1 MDTIYYNGNPIT
13 QSQSDT
19 LFNLG
24 YIDLSKRNYFEDL
37 ELILCKS
44 DGTEITSLKD
54 AYNIKLNLY
63 LHDIDE
69 LEFDMPYYIEKQY
82 TQVKNYNWDETE
94 DYLLIKL
101 NNKAV
106 FVINS
111 IIENGDETQTKHV
124 HAYNKEYLLS
134 FRKLPLLQGTKQ
146 LYKDGSETATSKVS
160 YSLDGVNWVDYTAS
174 FTTEDG
180 KNVFIRRYDHFNT
193 LIGSYVWNNKD
204 KFAQI
209 EGLDVTYQD
218 TDIYNKTIEVAI
230 RIVSETGEG
239 LLNLL
244 EQETSWKIGYIDAD
258 VREDRSL
265 GQNHRKYRTFDI
277 SNQSWSDILY
287 KTIPE
292 LFNCIVRIDSLN
304 QTINIYDIDKF
315 SENKGLYISKENYLK
330 NIKKD
335 LKNDDVITRLRVYGK
350 DNLGISSI
358 NPTGEEFIEDFSYYR
373 NSKYMDADLLQAL
386 NNYDNLKTTKGLQFN
401 SYLQQI
407 TNLTDEKTVLE
418 NELVDLQMQK
428 LQKEDERDTAIQH
441 TSYHINY
448 DTDIN
453 DIDIDFSDIHGT
465 NLSTYNAEIAR
476 IQALINSKENEI
488 ENIED
493 DINIILVNI
502 ETLRNELDKKNN
514 FTTEQL
520 KVLNDFVREGFWEN
534 GNYSDVYELF
544 TAGEQAL
551 SKLSKPSVEFSI
563 GIIDFL
569 NVVECQHDWDK
580 LNIGDTINIYY
591 DDFDLY
597 VEAKIIK
604 ISHDIDNN
612 NIEITVS
619 NSNEL
624 DDDAK
629 YISDLI
635 KNSTEANS
643 TINAFKHQWDLSGKN
658 TDLISEIISSGLDAT
673 KNRISSARNQN
684 ITIDERGIGM
694 KDLFDNN
701 EQLRI
706 VNNCLAMTIDSWQN
720 VNLAIT
726 PRGIIAEQLYGKIIG
741 SNKLIITNMNESG
754 ESSFIVDGNH
764 MKAINM
770 DLSLEN
776 LAHTNKIYINPDTGI
791 QIQRFLDGQW
801 KNTMWLESDGTLWTE
816 WLKARNIEIIT
827 SNNDTLIK
835 DGEFHL
841 ENFDKM
847 LSDGV
852 ITPLE
857 KMSLRKEW
865 LRIQVEYPK
874 IIIQADKY
882 NRVDRDDNSTDHAN
896 KTSLVNAYNHLYDLI
911 EVQYNLFDD
920 MTTSTNLTDAQKNE
934 LTDAFNDYY
943 DKANKILG
951 LIEDS
956 LEFSSLQLGRY
967 YNHVI
972 MDDTNGIVVEKV
984 DGSND
989 VWARTTLNATTGISI
1004 ESINPLSG
1012 SMEQS
1017 FWVGMNGYL
1026 YAKNLTILDENGNP
1040 AFNAND
1046 KGELD
1051 LEGRLRVVR
1060 YDGLSKILLADLY
1073 KDEQK
1078 GGKLLVNDWN
1088 GNSNIWLGSAP
1099 STDYTGGF
1107 FKLYNGVDGLSQE
1120 RIEMGVLSPQD
1131 TGIIRL
1137 KNKNSNPIIELKADA
1152 LDIGKI
1158 SINNPL
1164 NNNPILTIGGN
1175 NLGGYVGIFGN
1186 TEGSINARFGVVE
1199 NGIYD
1204 LVGGYLELY
1213 NGDIDSI
1220 RVRMGTKTDDN
1231 AGSISLF
1238 SSDNKEKVIMSAI
1251 DDDMQ
1256 SSGVIKLYN
1265 ATNIPTL
1272 LMYAETPL
1280 NISGREGSIDSAF
1293 VLGQDKEHAKV
1304 GMYGGGNNT
1313 GALLELASGGIN
1325 SHGSFPNLSLGDLSR
1340 NGSYLGG
1347 NIVIYENMQS
1357 NTSAER
1363 ISKRRIQLGVF
1374 NDDSGGTRGEI
1385 RFFNNSGVLVGTVTG
1400 GTVEDHIVVTGA
1412 FRGSSSFSG
1421 TSGRFISC
1429 NIGNTNYTPV
1439 ITPTGNP
1446 NGYLG
1451 EVWIIKANNGFTVYN
1466 SGTATSSFD
1475 YTIIR

>member
-69 LEFDMPYYIEKQY
+69 LEFDMPYYIEEQY
-82 TQVKNYNWDETE
+82 AQVKNYNWDETE

-111 IIENGDETQTKHV
+111 IIENGDEIQTKHV

-134 FRKLPLLQGTKQ
+134 FRQLPLLQGTRQ
-146 LYKDGSETATSKVS
+146 LYRDGSETTTSKVS
-160 YSLDGVNWVDYTAS
+160 YSLDGVNWVDYTAP

-180 KNVFIRRYDHFNT
+180 KNVFIRRYDHLNT

-209 EGLDVTYQD
+209 EGLDVTYKD
-218 TDIYNKTIEVAI
+218 ANIFNKTIEISI

-277 SNQSWSDILY
+277 SNQSWLDILY

-386 NNYDNLKTTKGLQFN
+386 NNYDNLKTTKGSQFN

-407 TNLTDEKTVLE
+407 TNLTDKKTVLE

-428 LQKEDERDTAIQH
+428 LQKEDERDMAIQH

-448 DTDIN
+448 DTDIDN
-453 DIDIDFSDIHGT
+453 IDIDFSDIHGT

-488 ENIED
+488 KNIED
-493 DINIILVNI
+493 DINIILAKI

-520 KVLNDFVREGFWEN
+520 KVLNDFVREGSWEN
-534 GNYSDVYELF
+534 SNYSDVYELF
-544 TAGEQAL
+544 TAGKQAL

-580 LNIGDTINIYY
+580 LNIGDIINIYY

-597 VEAKIIK
+597 VEAKIVK

-619 NSNEL
+619 NNNEL

-643 TINAFKHQWDLSGKN
+643 TINAFKHQWDLSSKN

-694 KDLFDNN
+694 KDLFDDN

-706 VNNCLAMTIDSWQN
+706 VNNCLAMTTDSWES

-741 SNKLIITNMNESG
+741 SNKLIITNMNENG

-776 LAHTNKIYINPDTGI
+776 SIHMNRIYLNPDVGLKI
-791 QIQRFLDGQW
+791 QKKENGFWEDLLWLGMDGDIYAQSFHIINTDSVLDDNGLAVDNGKIKIINNNNYDAFYADEDGEMRLDGR
-801 KNTMWLESDGTLWTE
+801 M
-816 WLKARNIEIIT
+816 
-827 SNNDTLIK
+827 
-835 DGEFHL
+835 
-841 ENFDKM
+841 
-847 LSDGV
+847 
-852 ITPLE
+852 
-857 KMSLRKEW
+857 
-865 LRIQVEYPK
+865 
-874 IIIQADKY
+874 
-882 NRVDRDDNSTDHAN
+882 
-896 KTSLVNAYNHLYDLI
+896 
-911 EVQYNLFDD
+911 
-920 MTTSTNLTDAQKNE
+920 
-934 LTDAFNDYY
+934 
-943 DKANKILG
+943 
-951 LIEDS
+951 
-956 LEFSSLQLGRY
+956 
-967 YNHVI
+967 
-972 MDDTNGIVVEKV
+972 
-984 DGSND
+984 
-989 VWARTTLNATTGISI
+989 
-1004 ESINPLSG
+1004 
-1012 SMEQS
+1012 
-1017 FWVGMNGYL
+1017 
-1026 YAKNLTILDENGNP
+1026 
-1040 AFNAND
+1040 
-1046 KGELD
+1046 
-1051 LEGRLRVVR
+1051 RVVR
-1060 YDGLSKILLADLY
+1060 HLSEWTPSGVWDVEPESNRIILLDAY
-1073 KDEQK
+1073 KDDEK
-1078 GGKLLVNDWN
+1078 GGKLLINDWN
-1088 GNSNIWLGSAP
+1088 GNKNIFLGSAP
-1099 STDYTGGF
+1099 NENYSGGF
-1107 FKLYNGVDGLSQE
+1107 VKIFNGINENSQE
-1120 RIEMGVLSPQD
+1120 RIELGVLKTEDS
-1131 TGIIRL
+1131 GIIRI
-1137 KNKNSNPIIELKADA
+1137 KNKESKNIIELKGDSDNRG
-1152 LDIGKI
+1152 LI
-1158 SINNPL
+1158 SVK
-1164 NNNPILTIGGN
+1164 NPINDYDIISMGGN
-1175 NLGGYVGIFGN
+1175 NYGSYIVLRGN
-1186 TEGSINARFGVVE
+1186 ELNSINARFASINDE
-1199 NGIYD
+1199 LYD
-1204 LVGGYLELY
+1204 LVGGYIELF
-1213 NGDIDSI
+1213 NENIDKLRVSI
-1220 RVRMGTKTDDN
+1220 GTKKGED
-1231 AGSISLF
+1231 AGSINLYGY
-1238 SSDNKEKVIMSAI
+1238 DNKVKISISGI
-1251 DDDMQ
+1251 DDDRQ

-1265 ATNIPTL
+1265 TANEPVIFFS
-1272 LMYAETPL
+1272 AET
-1280 NISGREGSIDSAF
+1280 NKNTMSRVNSQIT
-1293 VLGQDKEHAKV
+1293 LGGDVNFPKV
-1304 GMYGGGNNT
+1304 GIYGGSTDFG
-1313 GALLELASGGIN
+1313 GFIELSDKNGI
-1325 SHGSFPNLSLGDLSR
+1325 PNLSLGDISTGILS
-1340 NGSYLGG
+1340 GG
-1347 NIVIYENMQS
+1347 LAVWYANMTA
-1357 NTSAER
+1357 NTYSER
-1363 ISKRRIQLGVF
+1363 VDKRRIQIHVNSSKDGQIDLYDNSANTSPIGTIKVS
-1374 NDDSGGTRGEI
+1374 NGEMIISHYSGSKI
-1385 RFFNNSGVLVGTVTG
+1385 RFDSTGKIYFN
-1400 GTVEDHIVVTGA
+1400 
-1412 FRGSSSFSG
+1412 
-1421 TSGRFISC
+1421 
-1429 NIGNTNYTPV
+1429 
-1439 ITPTGNP
+1439 
-1446 NGYLG
+1446 
-1451 EVWIIKANNGFTVYN
+1451 
-1466 SGTATSSFD
+1466 
-1475 YTIIR
+1475 

>member
-24 YIDLSKRNYFEDL
+24 YIDLNKRNYFEDL

-69 LEFDMPYYIEKQY
+69 LEFDMPYYIEEQY
-82 TQVKNYNWDETE
+82 AQVKNYNWDETE

-111 IIENGDETQTKHV
+111 IIENGDEIQTKHV

-134 FRKLPLLQGTKQ
+134 FRQLPLLQGTRQ
-146 LYKDGSETATSKVS
+146 LYRDGSETTTSKVS
-160 YSLDGVNWVDYTAS
+160 YSLDGVNWVDYTAP

-180 KNVFIRRYDHFNT
+180 KNVFIRRYDHLNT

-209 EGLDVTYQD
+209 EGLDVTYKD
-218 TDIYNKTIEVAI
+218 ANIFNKTIEISI

-277 SNQSWSDILY
+277 SNQSWLDILY

-350 DNLGISSI
+350 DNLGISSV

-386 NNYDNLKTTKGLQFN
+386 NNYDNLKATKGSQFN

-428 LQKEDERDTAIQH
+428 LQKEDERDMAIQH

-448 DTDIN
+448 DTDIDN
-453 DIDIDFSDIHGT
+453 IDIDFSDIHGT

-488 ENIED
+488 KNIED
-493 DINIILVNI
+493 DINIILANI

-520 KVLNDFVREGFWEN
+520 KVLNDFVREGSWEN
-534 GNYSDVYELF
+534 SNYSDVYELF
-544 TAGEQAL
+544 TAGKQAL

-580 LNIGDTINIYY
+580 LNIGDIINIYY

-597 VEAKIIK
+597 VEAKIVK

-619 NSNEL
+619 NNNEL

-643 TINAFKHQWDLSGKN
+643 TINAFKHQWDLSSKN

-694 KDLFDNN
+694 KDLFDDN

-706 VNNCLAMTIDSWQN
+706 VNNCLAMTTDSWQS

-841 ENFDKM
+841 ENFEKM

-865 LRIQVEYPK
+865 LRIQIEYPK

-882 NRVDRDDNSTDHAN
+882 NRVDRDNNSTDHVN

-920 MTTSTNLTDAQKNE
+920 MTTSTNLTNAQKNE

-943 DKANKILG
+943 DEANKILG

-956 LEFSSLQLGRY
+956 LKFSSLQLGRY

-972 MDDTNGIVVEKV
+972 IDDTNGIVVEKV
-984 DGSND
+984 DDSND

-1012 SMEQS
+1012 NMEQS
-1017 FWVGMNGYL
+1017 FWVGTNGYL

-1060 YDGLSKILLADLY
+1060 YDGLNKILLADLY
-1073 KDEQK
+1073 KDDEK

-1088 GNSNIWLGSAP
+1088 GNKNIFLGSAP
-1099 STDYTGGF
+1099 NENYSGGF
-1107 FKLYNGVDGLSQE
+1107 VKIFNGINENSQE
-1120 RIEMGVLSPQD
+1120 RIELGVLKTEDS
-1131 TGIIRL
+1131 GIIRI
-1137 KNKNSNPIIELKADA
+1137 KNKESKNIIELKGDFDNRG
-1152 LDIGKI
+1152 LI
-1158 SINNPL
+1158 SIK
-1164 NNNPILTIGGN
+1164 NPINDYDIISMGGN
-1175 NLGGYVGIFGN
+1175 NYGSYIVLRGN
-1186 TEGSINARFGVVE
+1186 ELNSINARFASINDE
-1199 NGIYD
+1199 LYD
-1204 LVGGYLELY
+1204 LVGGYIELF
-1213 NGDIDSI
+1213 NENIDKLRVSI
-1220 RVRMGTKTDDN
+1220 GTKKGED
-1231 AGSISLF
+1231 AGSINLYGY
-1238 SSDNKEKVIMSAI
+1238 DNKVKISISGI
-1251 DDDMQ
+1251 DDDRQ

-1265 ATNIPTL
+1265 TANEPVIFFS
-1272 LMYAETPL
+1272 AET
-1280 NISGREGSIDSAF
+1280 NKNTMSRVNSQIT
-1293 VLGQDKEHAKV
+1293 LGGDVNFPKV
-1304 GMYGGGNNT
+1304 GIYGGSTDFG
-1313 GALLELASGGIN
+1313 GFVELSDKNGI
-1325 SHGSFPNLSLGDLSR
+1325 PNLSLGDISTGTLS
-1340 NGSYLGG
+1340 GG
-1347 NIVIYENMQS
+1347 LAVWYANMTA
-1357 NTSAER
+1357 NTYSER
-1363 ISKRRIQLGVF
+1363 VNKRRIQIHVNSSKDGQIDLYDNSANTSPIGTIKVS
-1374 NDDSGGTRGEI
+1374 NGEMIISHYSGSKI
-1385 RFFNNSGVLVGTVTG
+1385 RFDSTGKIYFN
-1400 GTVEDHIVVTGA
+1400 
-1412 FRGSSSFSG
+1412 
-1421 TSGRFISC
+1421 
-1429 NIGNTNYTPV
+1429 
-1439 ITPTGNP
+1439 
-1446 NGYLG
+1446 
-1451 EVWIIKANNGFTVYN
+1451 
-1466 SGTATSSFD
+1466 
-1475 YTIIR
+1475 